1 MMPSQVPT
9 THSQV
14 RSGLKSGGEPVYIM
28 PNYNMIYI
36 YNIIMMQH
44 NAKLKIY
51 SQLGRILTV
60 GAIALTLLYFASRS
74 LNLFVEILTH
84 FQS

>member
-1 MMPSQVPT
+1 MPSQVPT

-14 RSGLKSGGEPVYIM
+14 RSGQVRSEVRRGTCL
-28 PNYNMIYI
+28 
-36 YNIIMMQH
+36 H
-44 NAKLKIY
+44 DAKLKKY

-84 FQS
+84 FQI